1 MAKSI
6 EELLGI
12 QSQVPQTAEMPA
24 ATRPSAPVS
33 FSFLFFSDVRKDVS
47 DAEKYEF
54 MRDITLFADREGFT
68 AVYIPERHFYEFGSI
83 YANSAIMASYLIPQT
98 KRIRFRTAGISLPL
112 HHPAEVVE
120 WWAMNDVL
128 SGGRVDLGFGSGWN
142 KPDFILAPDSYED
155 RRSICGDRIP
165 IIQKLWRGETV
176 NFPGPGGEEIPITI
190 YPRPVQK
197 ELNVWLLASQNDG
210 AFSYA
215 GKQGYNI
222 FTMLYGI
229 NLEAMGKKIAL
240 YRKGREEAGLDP
252 DTGIVSLMLHTLVHK
267 DITTIQQAVERPFK
281 EYIRSSL
288 NAHVKAAVDAKADG
302 ALEISDAEKQKMLEY
317 SYQRYFKTG
326 AIFGTVEQGKEVVDE
341 AIRIGVNDIA
351 CLVDFGVDYSLVRG
365 SYPYL
370 KRLISSYL

>member
-1 MAKSI
+1 MPKSI

-12 QSQVPQTAEMPA
+12 KSPATQPDETAIP
-24 ATRPSAPVS
+24 TPPSTPVS

-54 MRDITLFADREGFT
+54 MRDTTVFADREGFT
-68 AVYIPERHFYEFGSI
+68 SVYIPERHFYEFGSI

-98 KRIRFRTAGISLPL
+98 SRIRFRTAGISLPL

-120 WWAMNDVL
+120 WWAMNDIL

-142 KPDFILAPDSYED
+142 KPDFILSPNNYLN
-155 RRSICGDRIP
+155 RRKICSDRIP

-176 NFPGPGGEEIPITI
+176 TFPGPGGEEIPITVF
-190 YPRPVQK
+190 PRPIQK
-197 ELNVWLLASQNDG
+197 EINVWLLVAQNDE

-252 DTGIVSLMLHTLVHK
+252 EAGIVSLMLHTLVHK
-267 DITTIQQAVERPFK
+267 NIAIVQKAVERPFK
-281 EYIRSSL
+281 EYIKSSM
-288 NAHVKAAVDAKADG
+288 NAHVKAAVDAKAEG
-302 ALEISDAEKQKMLEY
+302 AADIGETEKEKMLEY
-317 SYQRYFKTG
+317 AYQRYFKTG
-326 AIFGTVEQGKEVVDE
+326 AIFGTVEQGKEVVDN
-341 AIRIGVNDIA
+341 AIQVGVNDIA
-351 CLVDFGVDYSLVRG
+351 LLVDFGVEYSVVRD

-370 KRLISSYL
+370 KKLILAYL